1 MNPAPRHL
9 RWAIPAAAALMAAA
23 CATPKLTSPLP
34 PPPAPPVLDASY
46 DWHVLLAAPF
56 GSVLKDISMSL
67 HEVLVFRDDERA
79 GASAAASECYAVN
92 GAAPRFIARSPSLF
106 MLCFKHERLARIE
119 ATVPLPDGQ
128 AQQIFADACALW
140 KKNARLP
147 ESQGCE
153 GADGGTVFAAHIEK
167 KPDEADTQLTIEL
180 DAADPASDHAA
191 ETAPDRA
198 PNR

>member
-1 MNPAPRHL
+1 MT
-9 RWAIPAAAALMAAA
+9 AAAALMAAA
-23 CATPKLTSPLP
+23 CATPKLTSPP

-79 GASAAASECYAVN
+79 GASADDSECYAVN

-119 ATVPLPDGQ
+119 ATVRLPVGQ
-128 AQQIFADACALW
+128 AEQIFADACALW
-140 KKNARLP
+140 TKNARPP

-153 GADGGTVFAAHIEK
+153 GADGGTVFAAHIERT
-167 KPDEADTQLTIEL
+167 PDEADMQLTIQL

-191 ETAPDRA
+191 EAAPDRA
-198 PNR
+198 PDR